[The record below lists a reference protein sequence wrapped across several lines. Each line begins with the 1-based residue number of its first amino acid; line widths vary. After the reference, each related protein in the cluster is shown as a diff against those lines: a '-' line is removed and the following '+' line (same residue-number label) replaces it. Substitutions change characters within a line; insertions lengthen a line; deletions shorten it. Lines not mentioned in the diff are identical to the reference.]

1 MQKTSCFVPHS
12 LMEGATVIQA
22 KNQNKKEEVGVQ
34 GIQHATEQL
43 FNSSQNIRFLSI
55 SQLSVNKKEE
65 SENKCT
71 TFQNLNFF
79 LITEYS
85 TDTKRHKII
94 FLCHST
100 KAGSFRLETLHIKRY
115 TVPQTTYR
123 GLFVNWLYN
132 KLLVIERDVSYFTPR
147 KTNLGCQPSKR
158 KSSH

>member
-1 MQKTSCFVPHS
+1 
-12 LMEGATVIQA
+12 MEGATVIQA

-100 KAGSFRLETLHIKRY
+100 KAG
-115 TVPQTTYR
+115 
-123 GLFVNWLYN
+123 WLLQAWNPSHKKAYYST
-132 KLLVIERDVSYFTPR
+132 D
-147 KTNLGCQPSKR
+147 NLQGPFCQLAL
-158 KSSH
+158 

>member
-1 MQKTSCFVPHS
+1 
-12 LMEGATVIQA
+12 MEGATVIQA

-65 SENKCT
+65 SEINVPHFKT
-71 TFQNLNFF
+71 WISFWLLNI
-79 LITEYS
+79 LPIQKGIKLYS
-85 TDTKRHKII
+85 YAIVPKQ
-94 FLCHST
+94 
-100 KAGSFRLETLHIKRY
+100 AGSFRLETLHIKRH
-115 TVPQTTYR
+115 TIPQTTYR